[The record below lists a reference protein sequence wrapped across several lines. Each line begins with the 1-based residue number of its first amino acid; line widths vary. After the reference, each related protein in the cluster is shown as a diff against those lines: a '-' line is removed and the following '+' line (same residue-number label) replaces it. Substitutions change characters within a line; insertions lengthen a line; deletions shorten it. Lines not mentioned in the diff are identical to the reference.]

1 MPKFTM
7 ARGADTKLAALI
19 VGPALTE
26 LAQAAADGAKAA
38 APPNK
43 VWVTVADEQV
53 RRTHREAHDQAVP
66 ENLRFSLHTP
76 EHGQDTAGTQWELGI
91 APRDEAGFSKGNTIN
106 CRCEAFLGGYEGS
119 LASHITAKQAR
130 AARLQVRA
138 TVDCDHPLCVNAEFG
153 NSVDP
158 GARYLAAGLRA
169 ARARL
174 H

>member
-7 ARGADTKLAALI
+7 AAGAETKLARLI
-19 VGPALTE
+19 VAPALTE
-26 LAQAAADGAKAA
+26 LAKAAANGARVA

-43 VWVTVADEQV
+43 VWITVFDDQV
-53 RRTHREAHDQAVP
+53 RRTHREAHNQAVP

-76 EHGQDTAGTQWELGI
+76 EHGQDTAGSQWELGF
-91 APRDEAGFSKGNTIN
+91 APRDEVGFSAGNIIN
-106 CRCEAFLGGYEGS
+106 CRCQAFLGGPEGS
-119 LASHITAKQAR
+119 LASHISAGQGR

-153 NSVDP
+153 NGTDQ
-158 GARYLAAGLRA
+158 GARFMAAGLRA